1 MRFSSEP
8 LCHTKRHDKY
18 IFTQPPTHLKR
29 QIEVLRDETGM
40 DVAPNWLQDILK
52 AFEDFKNKQKR
63 L

>member
-1 MRFSSEP
+1 MYFYP
-8 LCHTKRHDKY
+8 T
-18 IFTQPPTHLKR
+18 THLKR

-63 L
+63 V